1 LQRYLSFHAILIFV
15 ELDVEDFPFANTDAG
30 MTALVGLVAVM
41 AAEVLHGASSIDSN
55 FIDGKE
61 TEALACKQLRV

>member
-1 LQRYLSFHAILIFV
+1 M
-15 ELDVEDFPFANTDAG
+15 EDFPFANADAG

-41 AAEVLHGASSIDSN
+41 AAEVLHGASSIDSD